1 MENCSSYLT
10 FKTDRCNG
18 YYRFFF
24 SRNEQWASLVVDS
37 GTGVSASSP
46 GQLRQLNTDTG
57 LYVGKYTQINIIYTI
72 TDRVVN
78 WT

>member
-1 MENCSSYLT
+1 MSEIKHWKIIET
-10 FKTDRCNG
+10 FETKFETLI
-18 YYRFFF
+18 Y

-57 LYVGKYTQINIIYTI
+57 LYVGKWINLNHT
-72 TDRVVN
+72 N
-78 WT
+78 LNS

>member
-1 MENCSSYLT
+1 MRTLIY
-10 FKTDRCNG
+10 
-18 YYRFFF
+18 

-57 LYVGKYTQINIIYTI
+57 LYVGKWININYTNLYKLI
-72 TDRVVN
+72 RNLKTLIVSSLL
-78 WT
+78 